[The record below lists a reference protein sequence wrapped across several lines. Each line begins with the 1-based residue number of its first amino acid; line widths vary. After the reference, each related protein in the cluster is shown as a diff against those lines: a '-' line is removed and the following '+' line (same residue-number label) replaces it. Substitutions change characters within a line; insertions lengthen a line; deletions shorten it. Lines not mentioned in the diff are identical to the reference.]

1 MALETVGDG
10 NKVDPRR
17 MLNIPINTVQH
28 RAIERPT
35 NGGGP
40 AQEQVPNL
48 IGECVRI
55 RGRRG
60 GSPSTCLNMAM
71 PIEISGQI

>member
-10 NKVDPRR
+10 NKVDSRR
-17 MLNIPINTVQH
+17 MLNIPINTVQY
-28 RAIERPT
+28 RAIEGPT
-35 NGGGP
+35 NGGGS

-55 RGRRG
+55 RGRCGR
-60 GSPSTCLNMAM
+60 SPSTFLNTAM